1 MRKMTQILDVP
12 FDALTMAEAVEKVMG
27 FLADGKQHYICT
39 PNPEIVMEAQQD
51 KELMKILREADLVV
65 PDGIGV
71 VWASRYSEILLTE
84 RVAGY
89 DLTQNIFSR
98 IAGKNETVYFFG
110 GAPGVVSNAARQMKK
125 VYPGLKIV
133 GGHNGYFDAE
143 EEKKIIRQNITGEK
157 IEVRPILKATDIME
171 ARKVV
176 RQVYLDEK
184 IEQYIADIVF
194 ATRFP
199 EKYDLKELKDMIGF
213 GGSPRASIN
222 LALAARSYAFI
233 KRRGYVIP
241 EDVRAV
247 AHDVLRHRIGLTYE
261 AEASNMTSDEI
272 VSKILNKVEVP

>member
-27 FLADGKQHYICT
+27 FLADDKQHYICT
-39 PNPEIVMEAQQD
+39 PNPEIVMEAQHD

-98 IAGKNETVYFFG
+98 IAGKNESVYFFG
-110 GAPGVVSNAARQMKK
+110 GAPGVASTAARQMKK

-143 EEKKIIRQNITGEK
+143 EEKKII
-157 IEVRPILKATDIME
+157 
-171 ARKVV
+171 
-176 RQVYLDEK
+176 
-184 IEQYIADIVF
+184 ADIKRLSPSILLVGLG
-194 ATRFP
+194 AP
-199 EKYDLKELKDMIGF
+199 KQEKWIYEHLEEVGAKVAIGV
-213 GGSPRASIN
+213 GGSFDVMAGNVKRAPKLFRKLGLEWFYRLITQPT
-222 LALAARSYAFI
+222 RW
-233 KRRGYVIP
+233 RRMLRLPKFVLT
-241 EDVRAV
+241 
-247 AHDVLRHRIGLTYE
+247 VLRKQKKR
-261 AEASNMTSDEI
+261 
-272 VSKILNKVEVP
+272 

>member
-110 GAPGVVSNAARQMKK
+110 GAPGVASNAARQMKK

-143 EEKKIIRQNITGEK
+143 EEKKII
-157 IEVRPILKATDIME
+157 
-171 ARKVV
+171 
-176 RQVYLDEK
+176 
-184 IEQYIADIVF
+184 ADIKRLSPSILLVGLG
-194 ATRFP
+194 AP
-199 EKYDLKELKDMIGF
+199 KQEKWIYEHLEEVGAKVAIGV
-213 GGSPRASIN
+213 GGSFDVMAGNVKRAPKLFRKLGLEWFYRLITQPT
-222 LALAARSYAFI
+222 RW
-233 KRRGYVIP
+233 RRMMRLP
-241 EDVRAV
+241 KFSLT
-247 AHDVLRHRIGLTYE
+247 VLRRQ
-261 AEASNMTSDEI
+261 
-272 VSKILNKVEVP
+272 KKR

>member
-12 FDALTMAEAVEKVMG
+12 FDALTMTEAVEKVMG
-27 FLADGKQHYICT
+27 FLADDKQHYICT

-98 IAGKNETVYFFG
+98 IAGKNESVYFFG
-110 GAPGVVSNAARQMKK
+110 GAPGVASTAARQMKK

-143 EEKKIIRQNITGEK
+143 EEKKII
-157 IEVRPILKATDIME
+157 
-171 ARKVV
+171 
-176 RQVYLDEK
+176 
-184 IEQYIADIVF
+184 ADIKRLSPSILLVGLG
-194 ATRFP
+194 AP
-199 EKYDLKELKDMIGF
+199 KQEKWIYEHLEEVGAKVAIGV
-213 GGSPRASIN
+213 GGSFDVMAGNVKRAPKLFRKLGLEWFYRLITQPTRWRRMMR
-222 LALAARSYAFI
+222 LPKFALTVLTKQK
-233 KRRGYVIP
+233 KR
-241 EDVRAV
+241 
-247 AHDVLRHRIGLTYE
+247 
-261 AEASNMTSDEI
+261 
-272 VSKILNKVEVP
+272 

>member
-12 FDALTMAEAVEKVMG
+12 FDALTMTEAVEKVMG
-27 FLADGKQHYICT
+27 FLADDKQHYICT

-98 IAGKNETVYFFG
+98 IAGKNESVYFFG
-110 GAPGVVSNAARQMKK
+110 GAPGVASTAARQMKK

-143 EEKKIIRQNITGEK
+143 EEKKII
-157 IEVRPILKATDIME
+157 
-171 ARKVV
+171 
-176 RQVYLDEK
+176 
-184 IEQYIADIVF
+184 ADIKRLSPSILLVGLG
-194 ATRFP
+194 AP
-199 EKYDLKELKDMIGF
+199 KQEKWIYEHLEEVGAKVAIGV
-213 GGSPRASIN
+213 GGSFDVMAGNVKRAPKLFRKLGLEWFYRLITPV
-222 LALAARSYAFI
+222 SYTHLTLPTI
-233 KRRGYVIP
+233 
-241 EDVRAV
+241 
-247 AHDVLRHRIGLTYE
+247 LR
-261 AEASNMTSDEI
+261 
-272 VSKILNKVEVP
+272 V

>member
-143 EEKKIIRQNITGEK
+143 EEKKII
-157 IEVRPILKATDIME
+157 
-171 ARKVV
+171 
-176 RQVYLDEK
+176 
-184 IEQYIADIVF
+184 ADIKRLSPSILLVGLG
-194 ATRFP
+194 AP
-199 EKYDLKELKDMIGF
+199 KQEKWIYEHLEEVGAKVAIGV
-213 GGSPRASIN
+213 GGSFDVMAGNVKRAPKLFRKLGLEWFYRLITQPT
-222 LALAARSYAFI
+222 RW
-233 KRRGYVIP
+233 RRMMRLP
-241 EDVRAV
+241 KFTLT
-247 AHDVLRHRIGLTYE
+247 VLRKQKKR
-261 AEASNMTSDEI
+261 
-272 VSKILNKVEVP
+272 

>member
-12 FDALTMAEAVEKVMG
+12 FDALTMTEAVEKVMG
-27 FLADGKQHYICT
+27 FLADDKQHYICT

-110 GAPGVVSNAARQMKK
+110 GAPGVASTAARQMKK

-143 EEKKIIRQNITGEK
+143 EEKKII
-157 IEVRPILKATDIME
+157 
-171 ARKVV
+171 
-176 RQVYLDEK
+176 
-184 IEQYIADIVF
+184 ADIKRLSPSILLVGLG
-194 ATRFP
+194 AP
-199 EKYDLKELKDMIGF
+199 KQEKWIYEHLEEVGAKVAIGV
-213 GGSPRASIN
+213 GGSFDVMAGNVKRAPKLFRKLGLEWFYRLITQPTRWRRMMR
-222 LALAARSYAFI
+222 LPKFALT
-233 KRRGYVIP
+233 
-241 EDVRAV
+241 
-247 AHDVLRHRIGLTYE
+247 VLRKQKKR
-261 AEASNMTSDEI
+261 
-272 VSKILNKVEVP
+272 

>member
-27 FLADGKQHYICT
+27 FLADDKQHYICT
-39 PNPEIVMEAQQD
+39 PNPEIVMEAQHD

-98 IAGKNETVYFFG
+98 IAGKNESVYFFG
-110 GAPGVVSNAARQMKK
+110 GAPGVASTAARQMKK

-143 EEKKIIRQNITGEK
+143 EEKKII
-157 IEVRPILKATDIME
+157 
-171 ARKVV
+171 
-176 RQVYLDEK
+176 
-184 IEQYIADIVF
+184 ADIKRLSPSILLVGLG
-194 ATRFP
+194 AP
-199 EKYDLKELKDMIGF
+199 KQEKWIYEHLEEVGAK
-213 GGSPRASIN
+213 AV
-222 LALAARSYAFI
+222 SYTHLTLPTTP
-233 KRRGYVIP
+233 YV
-241 EDVRAV
+241 
-247 AHDVLRHRIGLTYE
+247 
-261 AEASNMTSDEI
+261 
-272 VSKILNKVEVP
+272 

>member
-143 EEKKIIRQNITGEK
+143 EEKKII
-157 IEVRPILKATDIME
+157 
-171 ARKVV
+171 
-176 RQVYLDEK
+176 
-184 IEQYIADIVF
+184 ADIKRLSPSILLVGLG
-194 ATRFP
+194 AP
-199 EKYDLKELKDMIGF
+199 KQEKWIYEHLEEVGAKVAIGV
-213 GGSPRASIN
+213 GGSFDVMAGNVKRAPKLFRKLGLEWFYRLITQPTRWRRMICLLYTSPSPRD
-222 LALAARSYAFI
+222 
-233 KRRGYVIP
+233 RG
-241 EDVRAV
+241 
-247 AHDVLRHRIGLTYE
+247 
-261 AEASNMTSDEI
+261 
-272 VSKILNKVEVP
+272 

>member
-1 MRKMTQILDVP
+1 
-12 FDALTMAEAVEKVMG
+12 MG

-125 VYPGLKIV
+125 
-133 GGHNGYFDAE
+133 
-143 EEKKIIRQNITGEK
+143 
-157 IEVRPILKATDIME
+157 
-171 ARKVV
+171 
-176 RQVYLDEK
+176 
-184 IEQYIADIVF
+184 YIPV
-194 ATRFP
+194 
-199 EKYDLKELKDMIGF
+199 
-213 GGSPRASIN
+213 
-222 LALAARSYAFI
+222 
-233 KRRGYVIP
+233 
-241 EDVRAV
+241 
-247 AHDVLRHRIGLTYE
+247 
-261 AEASNMTSDEI
+261 
-272 VSKILNKVEVP
+272 

>member
-27 FLADGKQHYICT
+27 FLADDKQHYICT
-39 PNPEIVMEAQQD
+39 PNPEIVMEAQHD

-98 IAGKNETVYFFG
+98 IAGKNESVYFFG
-110 GAPGVVSNAARQMKK
+110 GAPGVASTAARQMKK

-143 EEKKIIRQNITGEK
+143 EEKKII
-157 IEVRPILKATDIME
+157 
-171 ARKVV
+171 
-176 RQVYLDEK
+176 
-184 IEQYIADIVF
+184 ADIKRLSPSILLVGLG
-194 ATRFP
+194 AP
-199 EKYDLKELKDMIGF
+199 KQEKWIYEHLEEVGAKVAIGV
-213 GGSPRASIN
+213 GGSFDVMAGNVKRAPKLFRKLGLEWFYRLITQPTRWRRMMR
-222 LALAARSYAFI
+222 LPKFALI
-233 KRRGYVIP
+233 
-241 EDVRAV
+241 
-247 AHDVLRHRIGLTYE
+247 VLRKQKKR
-261 AEASNMTSDEI
+261 
-272 VSKILNKVEVP
+272 